1 MVAGGLATVALL
13 IGVAGLAV
21 RLQPAASPAGVSVIG
36 LGAPD
41 VSSYPTA
48 PTLDVQ
54 RIHTALHDMGARCT
68 PGADAAAQ
76 AQIGRDVDELI
87 SFARAYPDAHFNV
100 DGENGQALNL
110 LLIARDEMRNCAPAA
125 AARANQQLPPQ
136 YRAPTSAP
144 AATPTGVPT
153 GK

>member
-1 MVAGGLATVALL
+1 VVLGVLATVALL
-13 IGVAGLAV
+13 IGVAGLAG
-21 RLQPAASPAGVSVIG
+21 RRQPPARPAGVSVTG

-41 VSSYPTA
+41 GSSYPTA

-68 PGADAAAQ
+68 PGADAGAKL
-76 AQIGRDVDELI
+76 QIGRDVDELI
-87 SFARAYPDAHFNV
+87 SFARTYPDARFSV

-110 LLIARDEMRNCAPAA
+110 LLIARDEMRSCAPAA
-125 AARANQQLPPQ
+125 AARANQELPPQ
-136 YRAPTSAP
+136 YRTSASAP
-144 AATPTGVPT
+144 PSAVSGAPT